1 MTTET
6 VLRALDGSFSIGLG
20 RRIRLS
26 MVCSMI
32 VFTSGG
38 KLSTMGRQFQHNLT
52 IFLWLPYANIFT
64 TGPPVFVNSPFRL
77 GKITNCSVETV
88 SRHFS
93 FL

>member
-1 MTTET
+1 
-6 VLRALDGSFSIGLG
+6 
-20 RRIRLS
+20 
-26 MVCSMI
+26 MVISYHM
-32 VFTSGG
+32 
-38 KLSTMGRQFQHNLT
+38 L

>member
-1 MTTET
+1 MHTFQLEFNTQ
-6 VLRALDGSFSIGLG
+6 SI
-20 RRIRLS
+20 
-26 MVCSMI
+26 
-32 VFTSGG
+32 
-38 KLSTMGRQFQHNLT
+38 NLVS

>member
-1 MTTET
+1 MYPSL
-6 VLRALDGSFSIGLG
+6 VMCMHVS
-20 RRIRLS
+20 
-26 MVCSMI
+26 
-32 VFTSGG
+32 
-38 KLSTMGRQFQHNLT
+38 

>member
-1 MTTET
+1 MGG
-6 VLRALDGSFSIGLG
+6 LRVEGEHVGPLD
-20 RRIRLS
+20 
-26 MVCSMI
+26 MCS
-32 VFTSGG
+32 VTLFCTG
-38 KLSTMGRQFQHNLT
+38 

-77 GKITNCSVETV
+77 LIGKITNCSVETV

>member
-1 MTTET
+1 MGEHFPFHMKNTFFGGTQTVSAHSET
-6 VLRALDGSFSIGLG
+6 PFDNIKW
-20 RRIRLS
+20 
-26 MVCSMI
+26 
-32 VFTSGG
+32 GG
-38 KLSTMGRQFQHNLT
+38 DVARWGTFQAVAKG

>member
-1 MTTET
+1 MQRQNFAPHGHISHGLPFMDPSMGTHA
-6 VLRALDGSFSIGLG
+6 RRGLDIFRES
-20 RRIRLS
+20 RI
-26 MVCSMI
+26 
-32 VFTSGG
+32 TS
-38 KLSTMGRQFQHNLT
+38 KLLLA